1 MSMGKTIGAIVAG
14 VILQSATSY
23 LIHQV
28 ILTPDYM
35 ASASTWRDPADITH
49 RMWAILLANLIYVA
63 GAVLIYVRGVEN
75 KPWPMQGIRFGILL
89 SLVTVVYS
97 SIYSWV
103 VLEVPHMLAVKWIC
117 MEGIQCLLL
126 GLLIAAI
133 LQPENA
139 AA

>member
-14 VILQSATSY
+14 LILQSATSY

-28 ILTPDYM
+28 VLTPDYM
-35 ASASTWRDPADITH
+35 ATAATWRDPADITH
-49 RMWAILLANLIYVA
+49 RMWAILLANLIYVT
-63 GAVLIYVRGVEN
+63 GAVIIYMRGVEN

-89 SLVTVVYS
+89 ALVTAVYS
-97 SIYSWV
+97 SLYSWV
-103 VLEVPHMLAVKWIC
+103 ILEVPHMLAVKWIC

-133 LQPENA
+133 LQPSSQSA
-139 AA
+139 

>member
-14 VILQSATSY
+14 VVLQSATSY

-35 ASASTWRDPADITH
+35 ASASSWRDPADITH
-49 RMWAILLANLIYVA
+49 RMWAILLANVIYVT
-63 GAVLIYVRGVEN
+63 GAVLIYARGVEN
-75 KPWPMQGIRFGILL
+75 KPWPAQGIRFGILFA
-89 SLVTVVYS
+89 LVTAVYS

-133 LQPENA
+133 LQPQSA
-139 AA
+139 SA